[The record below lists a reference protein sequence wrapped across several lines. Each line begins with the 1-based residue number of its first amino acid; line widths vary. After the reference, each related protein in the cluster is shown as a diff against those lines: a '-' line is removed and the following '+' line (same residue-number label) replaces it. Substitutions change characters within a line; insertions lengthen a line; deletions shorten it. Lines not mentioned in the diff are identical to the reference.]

1 MTGIVDGEQL
11 RLLIRKTLCWKQIC
25 RFSFSGRVRLT
36 ALRYKNKWDKILESL
51 NFWHSLHCSIYKP
64 TWNKHIKKHVALKSQ
79 RRDFFLFFFFKY
91 SFSRTMSID
100 GTLSS
105 KSARITINWRIKRC
119 LSVASPQTS
128 FGVPLSRIHFSP
140 VGVGGGGNECVTNEP
155 QRTSA
160 GRLAYLTYQKFLV
173 VPNEVKD
180 GIEMVMKSLAQNV
193 YIQCNPWL
201 ELWPSVQNCRDVSF
215 KSKNHR
221 LIFLCVKVVWIW
233 ITSYLS

>member
-1 MTGIVDGEQL
+1 MVSSYGYWSEKRSVENKFAGLAFQGAFDWLHYGIKINGIKSWNHLIFGTHYTAVSIN
-11 RLLIRKTLCWKQIC
+11 LLEI
-25 RFSFSGRVRLT
+25 
-36 ALRYKNKWDKILESL
+36 N
-51 NFWHSLHCSIYKP
+51 
-64 TWNKHIKKHVALKSQ
+64 IKKHVALKSQ

-91 SFSRTMSID
+91 SFSRIMSID

-140 VGVGGGGNECVTNEP
+140 VEVGGGGNECVTNEP

>member
-1 MTGIVDGEQL
+1 
-11 RLLIRKTLCWKQIC
+11 
-25 RFSFSGRVRLT
+25 
-36 ALRYKNKWDKILESL
+36 
-51 NFWHSLHCSIYKP
+51 
-64 TWNKHIKKHVALKSQ
+64 
-79 RRDFFLFFFFKY
+79 
-91 SFSRTMSID
+91 MSID

-105 KSARITINWRIKRC
+105 KSARITIYWRIKRC

-128 FGVPLSRIHFSP
+128 FGFFCHAFISPL
-140 VGVGGGGNECVTNEP
+140 GGRNECVTNEP
-155 QRTSA
+155 QRTSS
-160 GRLAYLTYQKFLV
+160 GRLAYLTYQKFSV

-233 ITSYLS
+233 ITWVFELIHAII